1 MIWKPILL
9 EQWHLDTAGAVPAV
23 NLNCTLQFVRS
34 PILPRHLSNAWK
46 KTQLFRYFTTCG
58 TATNL
63 SSPSHPIG
71 SLEKKMAHRP
81 LGILQRC
88 FAHFSVHFHEMNH
101 QNGLQVEKMQREIF
115 QLFSASWME
124 LKLEP
129 DFLTSIKK
137 GPKNISKLLIKTDFF
152 HTSPLKPWN
161 KNLSA
166 KKNAMHFFC
175 CFHTWVCWFLQVP
188 PAIWMAK
195 PPQGALP
202 GRSTGFWLRPFMSG
216 WKGAKTQYFW
226 S

>member
-88 FAHFSVHFHEMNH
+88 FAHFSFHFHEMNH

-129 DFLTSIKK
+129 DFLTSKK
-137 GPKNISKLLIKTDFF
+137 GQKTSQSSSSKPIFFTPALWNHETKTSLLRKMPCIFFVAFTREFVDFCRSHLPSEWQSHPKV
-152 HTSPLKPWN
+152 H
-161 KNLSA
+161 
-166 KKNAMHFFC
+166 C
-175 CFHTWVCWFLQVP
+175 
-188 PAIWMAK
+188 
-195 PPQGALP
+195 QGEALA
-202 GRSTGFWLRPFMSG
+202 SG
-216 WKGAKTQYFW
+216 
-226 S
+226 